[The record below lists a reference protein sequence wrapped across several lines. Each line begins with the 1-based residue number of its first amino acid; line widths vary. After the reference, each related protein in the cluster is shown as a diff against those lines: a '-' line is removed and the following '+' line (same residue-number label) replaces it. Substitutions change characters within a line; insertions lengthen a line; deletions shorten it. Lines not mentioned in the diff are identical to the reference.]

1 MRSYEAARGLL
12 SFLGF
17 LAWCAI
23 IGGILV
29 AIGAGSAVSQTR
41 SFGVTGG
48 AMAGM
53 MAAMPGLILAFLGFL
68 ALVLV
73 QLGRAGVDTAEYTQ
87 QMLKIARDQLEV
99 SKQSLKQGGAPQQS
113 FEPLQ
118 LETPLSD
125 GATDG
130 ATYNKSKAGTATP
143 PSVKT
148 PSQTYQPGDFL
159 TYRTKTIRVVE
170 AGFVFSAQTY
180 NTLEEAKAKIDEE
193 GHFLPPEPQLTRPKL
208 DTLDVA
214 PADLSAS
221 FKRS

>member
-23 IGGILV
+23 IGGVLI

-41 SFGVTGG
+41 SFGVGGG

-53 MAAMPGLILAFLGFL
+53 MAAVPGLILAFLGFL
-68 ALVLV
+68 ALAQV
-73 QLGRAGVDTAEYTQ
+73 QIGRAGVDTAEYTQ

-99 SKQSLKQGGAPQQS
+99 SKQSLKQGGAPKQS
-113 FEPLQ
+113 FETLQ
-118 LETPLSD
+118 LETPLSE
-125 GATDG
+125 GATNH
-130 ATYNKSKAGTATP
+130 ATYDKSEAGTATP
-143 PSVKT
+143 PTVAA
-148 PSQTYQPGDFL
+148 PAQEYQPGETI

-170 AGFVFSAQTY
+170 AGFVFGAQTY
-180 NTLEEAKAKIDEE
+180 NTLEEAKAKIDED
-193 GHFLPPEPQLTRPKL
+193 GSFLPPEPQLTRPKPA
-208 DTLDVA
+208 TLDVA